1 VEKTGGS
8 GKIGDGFPMRLAAS
22 LLALVI
28 MTAET
33 RTVRLGEWGGPH
45 ARLTVRADAAS
56 VEFDCARGSIAGKIP
71 VNGKGEFEVRGR
83 YTPER
88 GGPIRKGDARTGV
101 PVKYRGTVR
110 DSTLTLETIGEDG
123 TVLGTFVLSR
133 GTQARLMKCR

>member
-110 DSTLTLETIGEDG
+110 DSTLTLETVGDDG